1 MNANRH
7 LIWGIALS
15 LLVHAALLGLPRWP
29 GGQRPLL
36 PHQPVPLQISLVT
49 SKAHEDTSPREKPVV
64 PHAQP
69 ERVEQSVAIKKKVLT
84 KRRVPLTQA
93 ARVKPN
99 VTATR
104 EGTAKK
110 QEEPIPT
117 LREKPLPPPKEKKA
131 LGSKAETP
139 IPLPS
144 GKITASLPSPE
155 ENVEREAAPPSP
167 KNLLGSEGLEAS
179 LIPKGEDHPLPSRAL
194 PVVGPKYY
202 RNPKP
207 RYPRIA
213 RKQGYEGIVV
223 LKVEILPNGRV
234 GQIRVKKSSGYR
246 MLDRSALKTVKGWKF
261 IPAKR
266 GEDPIGMWA
275 EIPIRFEL
283 D

>member
-15 LLVHAALLGLPRWP
+15 LLVHAALLGLPTWP

-36 PHQPVPLQISLVT
+36 PYQPVPLQIALVT
-49 SKAHEDTSPREKPVV
+49 SKAHEGTPPREKSVV
-64 PHAQP
+64 PDAQP
-69 ERVEQSVAIKKKVLT
+69 ERVEQSVTIKKKGAT
-84 KRRVPLTQA
+84 KRTVSLPQV

-104 EGTAKK
+104 KGAAEK

-117 LREKPLPPPKEKKA
+117 FREKPLSPPKEKKA

-139 IPLPS
+139 MPPPS
-144 GKITASLPSPE
+144 GKITASLRSPE
-155 ENVEREAAPPSP
+155 ENVEREVAPPSP

-179 LIPKGEDHPLPSRAL
+179 LIPKGEDHPLPSHAL
-194 PVVGPKYY
+194 PLVGPKYY

-213 RKQGYEGIVV
+213 RRQGYEGIVV

-234 GQIRVKKSSGYR
+234 GEIRVKKSSGHR
-246 MLDRSALKTVKGWKF
+246 MLDRSALNTVKRWKF
-261 IPAKR
+261 IPARR

>member
-15 LLVHAALLGLPRWP
+15 LLVHAALLGLPRWSD
-29 GGQRPLL
+29 GQRLPL
-36 PHQPVPLQISLVT
+36 PHQPVPLQISLIT
-49 SKAHEDTSPREKPVV
+49 SKPHEVTPPREKSVV
-64 PHAQP
+64 LHAQP
-69 ERVEQSVAIKKKVLT
+69 ERVEQSLTIKKKELT
-84 KRRVPLTQA
+84 KKRVPLTQVG
-93 ARVKPN
+93 RVKPN

-104 EGTAKK
+104 KGAAKK
-110 QEEPIPT
+110 REEPIPT
-117 LREKPLPPPKEKKA
+117 FREKPPAPPKEKKA

-139 IPLPS
+139 IPPAS
-144 GKITASLPSPE
+144 EKITASLPSPE
-155 ENVEREAAPPSP
+155 ENAEREAAPPSP
-167 KNLLGSEGLEAS
+167 KSLTGSEGLEAS
-179 LIPKGEDHPLPSRAL
+179 LIPRGEDHPLASRPL

-213 RKQGYEGIVV
+213 RRQGYEGTVV

-234 GQIRVKKSSGYR
+234 GQIRVKQSSGHR

-275 EIPIRFEL
+275 EVPIRFEL

>member
-7 LIWGIALS
+7 LIWGIAFS
-15 LLVHAALLGLPRWP
+15 LLVHAALLGLPTWS

-36 PHQPVPLQISLVT
+36 PHQPVPLQLSLVT
-49 SKAHEDTSPREKPVV
+49 SKAHEDTPPREKSVV

-69 ERVEQSVAIKKKVLT
+69 ERVEQSVTIKKKGLT
-84 KRRVPLTQA
+84 KRTVPLTQV

-104 EGTAKK
+104 KGTAKK

-117 LREKPLPPPKEKKA
+117 FREKPLSPPKEKKV

-139 IPLPS
+139 IPPPS

-155 ENVEREAAPPSP
+155 ENAEREAAPPSP

-194 PVVGPKYY
+194 PLVGPKYY

-213 RKQGYEGIVV
+213 RRQGYEGIVV

-234 GQIRVKKSSGYR
+234 GEIRVKKSSGHH
-246 MLDRSALKTVKGWKF
+246 MLDRSALKTVKRWKF

-275 EIPIRFEL
+275 EIPIRFAL

>member
-15 LLVHAALLGLPRWP
+15 LLVHAALLGLPTWS

-49 SKAHEDTSPREKPVV
+49 SKAHEGTPPREKSVV

-69 ERVEQSVAIKKKVLT
+69 ERVEQSVTIKKKGAT
-84 KRRVPLTQA
+84 KRTVSLPQV

-104 EGTAKK
+104 KGAAEK

-117 LREKPLPPPKEKKA
+117 FREKPLSPPKEKKA

-139 IPLPS
+139 MPPPS
-144 GKITASLPSPE
+144 GKITASLRSPE
-155 ENVEREAAPPSP
+155 ENVEREVAPPSP

-179 LIPKGEDHPLPSRAL
+179 LIPKGEDHPLPSHAL
-194 PVVGPKYY
+194 PLVGPKYY

-213 RKQGYEGIVV
+213 RRQGYEGIVV

-234 GQIRVKKSSGYR
+234 GEIRVKKSSGHR
-246 MLDRSALKTVKGWKF
+246 MLDRSALNTVKRWKF
-261 IPAKR
+261 IPARR